1 MVGEGEGRCIAIDTY
16 GTYNDGQPGRE
27 AGVVCQIFRRCHEPS
42 KSQPPAIMSAFARS
56 SISGYVFIEAYN
68 VGEVRHA
75 VDGFVT
81 VRRDMQPHFIAPTE
95 YVGLLSRDT
104 LSSSQVK
111 VGQWVRC
118 ISKPPRSLPY

>member
-42 KSQPPAIMSAFARS
+42 ESQPPAIMSAFARS
-56 SISGYVFIEAYN
+56 SIPGYVFIEAYN
-68 VGEVRHA
+68 VGKVRHA

-81 VRRDMQPHFIAPTE
+81 VRRDMQPHFIVPTVRWITLPG
-95 YVGLLSRDT
+95 YSFILSGKGWSMGALYSWT
-104 LSSSQVK
+104 
-111 VGQWVRC
+111 
-118 ISKPPRSLPY
+118 IP